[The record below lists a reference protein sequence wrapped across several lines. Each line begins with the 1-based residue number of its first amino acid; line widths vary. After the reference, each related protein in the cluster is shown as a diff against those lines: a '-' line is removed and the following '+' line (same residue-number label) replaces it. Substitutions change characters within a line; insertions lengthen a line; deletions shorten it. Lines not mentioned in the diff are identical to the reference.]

1 MRYDVLLC
9 GDYWYDLIFT
19 DLPGLPELGREVF
32 AGGFDQTPGGPFIHA
47 VAMHRLGL
55 RVGWAADFGNDPFS
69 KSVIKAARREGLDDT
84 LFQCH
89 DRPYRRI
96 TAAASF
102 PSDRAFLSYSDPGP
116 ATPAPLVALARHTA
130 HALMIPGL
138 FFGPVFDAGQ
148 ALARA
153 HEMKIVMDC
162 QCTDETLDNPAV
174 RGALERV
181 DVFLPNSSEA
191 RQLTGSA
198 NTLEALRCL
207 GDVCPLVVVKDGPDG
222 AHAICRRPP
231 SRAGGETFYAPAL
244 PVKVIDTT
252 GAGDAFGAGFLKA
265 WLDGKPVA
273 ECLRWGNICGGLST
287 TARGGASAT
296 PTLKEVE
303 KWLAKGSGR
312 A

>member
-1 MRYDVLLC
+1 MLYDVLLC

-19 DLPGLPELGREVF
+19 DLPGLPQLGREVL

-69 KSVIKAARREGLDDT
+69 RSVIKAARREGLDEA

-89 DRPYRRI
+89 ARPYRRI

-102 PSDRAFLSYSDPGP
+102 PSDRAFLSYSDRGP
-116 ATPAPLVALARHTA
+116 EIPAPLIALAEHNARV
-130 HALMIPGL
+130 LMIPGL
-138 FFGPVFDAGQ
+138 CFGPRCEEFQ
-148 ALARA
+148 ARA
-153 HEMKIVMDC
+153 RARGMKIVMDC

-174 RGALERV
+174 RRALERV

-191 RQLTGSA
+191 RQLTGA
-198 NTLEALRCL
+198 PNTLAALCYL
-207 GDVCPLVVVKDGPDG
+207 GDVCSLVVIKDGPDG
-222 AHAICRRPP
+222 AHAICN
-231 SRAGGETFYAPAL
+231 GETFYAPAI
-244 PVKVIDTT
+244 PVKVVDTT

-265 WLDGKPVA
+265 WLDGKPIA

-303 KWLAKGSGR
+303 KWLKGKGR
-312 A
+312 RMKDKG